1 MTLLTEPTRIVL
13 AKGFTW
19 NETVWNPS
27 MISTALW
34 LDAAD
39 ASTISQSS
47 GAVSQWNDKSGNSR
61 HATATSTERP
71 TYSATSFNSKQGLTF
86 NGTSNVMQA
95 NALAPVLDDND
106 TPFSAYVAVN
116 FSTGSVLALG
126 STANSNPL
134 HRIIA
139 IDSPPSGISIR
150 RDTGLTI
157 ASVTGSSFASANHLL
172 GVVFTGT
179 SATLYKNGT
188 QDATGSLNVG
198 TLDTLDRFAIG
209 AQVRSTTASYM
220 TGTVSEI
227 IINSTAISTDTR
239 QRVEGYLAHKWGL
252 TANLPS
258 DHPYKT
264 VGPTP

>member
-1 MTLLTEPTRIVL
+1 MSWRITPS
-13 AKGFTW
+13 FTQW
-19 NETVWNPS
+19 TPAL
-27 MISTALW
+27 ITTALW
-34 LDAAD
+34 LDAVD
-39 ASTISQSS
+39 ASTITQSS
-47 GAVSQWNDKSGNSR
+47 SLVSQWNDKSGNSR
-61 HATATSTERP
+61 HATAASTERP
-71 TYSATSFNSKQGLTF
+71 TYSATSFNGKQGLTF

-116 FSTGSVLALG
+116 FSAGSLLAL
-126 STANSNPL
+126 SSAANGNPL
-134 HRIIA
+134 HRLIA

-150 RDTGLTI
+150 RDTGLTV

-188 QDATGSLNVG
+188 QDATGSLDVG

-239 QRVEGYLAHKWGL
+239 QKLEGYLAHKWGL
-252 TANLPS
+252 TANLPA
-258 DHPYKT
+258 DHPYK
-264 VGPTP
+264 VNPPAP